1 MKKTCI
7 LLINLGTPDS
17 PKTSDVRRYLTEFL
31 NDPRVIDIKPVGR
44 FFLVNGI
51 IVPFRAPKSAKI
63 YKELWDMWGGN
74 SPLLTYGNKLKDL
87 VQQNFQ
93 DQNITVEFAM
103 RYQNP
108 SLDSV
113 LARMEKVGYDQIIIL
128 PLFPHYASSS
138 TGSAVEK
145 AMKLIRKWWTIP
157 EVKIISH
164 FFDHAGYI
172 DAFVDRAKQYLPD
185 ESIARSGPLGEYD
198 HVMFSYHGLPE
209 RQIEKVHPEL
219 TCANCN
225 CPEKFNT
232 DQSHCYRNECYETT
246 RLIAAKLNIP
256 KDKYTVSFQ
265 SRLGKTPWLMPYSDK
280 VVEDLAKGG
289 AKKILA
295 FSAAF
300 IADCLETSVEI
311 GHEYQGIFTANGG
324 EKVQL
329 VESLNDSPIWVK
341 AVCDMIRERL

>member
-1 MKKTCI
+1 MKKTCV

-17 PKTSDVRRYLTEFL
+17 PKTADVRRYLTEFL
-31 NDPRVIDIKPVGR
+31 NDPRVIDINPVGR

-63 YKELWDMWGGN
+63 YKELWEMWGGK
-74 SPLLTYGNKLKDL
+74 SPLLTYGLKLKER
-87 VQQNFQ
+87 VQEKFREQPV
-93 DQNITVEFAM
+93 TVEFAM

-108 SLDSV
+108 SLNSV
-113 LARMEKVGYDQIIIL
+113 LTRIEKEGYDQLILL

-145 AMKLIRKWWTIP
+145 ALALIHKWWTVP
-157 EVKIISH
+157 EIKIISH
-164 FFDHAGYI
+164 FFDHPGYI
-172 DAFVDRAKQYLPD
+172 EAFAERARQYLTP
-185 ESIARSGPLGEYD
+185 EAVVQHGPLGGYD

-219 TCANCN
+219 TCAACN
-225 CPEKFNT
+225 CPEKFNAS
-232 DQSHCYRNECYETT
+232 QSHCYRNECYQTT
-246 RLIAAKLNIP
+246 RLIAEKLGIP
-256 KDKYTVSFQ
+256 RDKYTVSFQ
-265 SRLGKTPWLMPYSDK
+265 SRLGKTPWLTPYSDK
-280 VVEDLAKGG
+280 VVEDLAKSG

-300 IADCLETSVEI
+300 VADCLETSVEI
-311 GHEYQGIFTANGG
+311 GHEYQGIFAEHGG

-329 VESLNDSPIWVK
+329 VESLNDSAIWVD
-341 AVCDMIRERL
+341 AVCEMINERI

>member
-31 NDPRVIDIKPVGR
+31 NDPRVIDISAVGR

-51 IVPFRAPKSAKI
+51 IVPLRAPKSAKI
-63 YKELWDMWGGN
+63 YKELWTMWGGN
-74 SPLLTYGNKLKDL
+74 SPLLTYGKKLQEL
-87 VQQNFQ
+87 VQQKFQ
-93 DQNITVEFAM
+93 GQNITVEFAM

-108 SLDSV
+108 SLNSA
-113 LARMEKVGYDQIIIL
+113 LARMEKESFDEIIIF

-145 AMKLIRKWWTIP
+145 TMKLISKWWTIP
-157 EVKIISH
+157 EIKIVSQ
-164 FFDHAGYI
+164 FFNHPGYI
-172 DAFVDRAKQYLPD
+172 DAFVDRARQHKV
-185 ESIARSGPLGEYD
+185 EEFD

-209 RQIEKVHPEL
+209 RQIEKVHPGL
-219 TCANCN
+219 TCANCT
-225 CPEKFNT
+225 CTEKFRH
-232 DQSHCYRNECYETT
+232 DHLHCYRNECYETT

-256 KDKYTVSFQ
+256 KEKYTVSFQ
-265 SRLGKTPWLMPYSDK
+265 SRLGKTPWLTPYSDK
-280 VVEDLAKGG
+280 VVEDLAKSG

-300 IADCLETSVEI
+300 VADCLETSVEI
-311 GHEYQGIFTANGG
+311 GHEYQGIFEKHGG
-324 EKVQL
+324 QKVQL
-329 VESLNDSPIWVK
+329 VQSLNDSPIWVD
-341 AVCDMIRERL
+341 AVCDIIQKHR

>member
-17 PKTSDVRRYLTEFL
+17 PKTPDVRRYLTEFL
-31 NDPRVIDIKPVGR
+31 NDPRVIDINPIGR

-63 YKELWDMWGGN
+63 YKELWEMWGGN
-74 SPLLTYGNKLKDL
+74 SPLLTYGNKLKEL
-87 VQQNFQ
+87 VQQKFTSE
-93 DQNITVEFAM
+93 NITVEFAM

-108 SLDSV
+108 SLNSV
-113 LARMEKVGYDQIIIL
+113 LEKMEKECYDEIIIF

-145 AMKLIRKWWTIP
+145 AMKLIRKWWVIP
-157 EVKIISH
+157 ELKIVSAFYNH
-164 FFDHAGYI
+164 PGYI
-172 DAFVDRAKQYLPD
+172 DAFVDRAGKY
-185 ESIARSGPLGEYD
+185 SVTEYD

-209 RQIEKVHPEL
+209 RQIEKVHPSL

-225 CPEKFNT
+225 CPEKFNE
-232 DQSHCYRNECYETT
+232 DFDLCYRNECYQTT
-246 RLIAAKLNIP
+246 RLIAEKLNIP
-256 KDKYTVSFQ
+256 KEKYTVSFQ
-265 SRLGKTPWLMPYSDK
+265 SRLGKTPWLTPYSDK
-280 VVEDLAKGG
+280 VVEDLAKSG

-295 FSAAF
+295 FSPAF

-311 GHEYQGIFTANGG
+311 GYEYQGIFEKHGG
-324 EKVQL
+324 QKVQL
-329 VESLNDSPIWVK
+329 VESLNDSPIWVD
-341 AVCDMIRERL
+341 AVCDMIREKL